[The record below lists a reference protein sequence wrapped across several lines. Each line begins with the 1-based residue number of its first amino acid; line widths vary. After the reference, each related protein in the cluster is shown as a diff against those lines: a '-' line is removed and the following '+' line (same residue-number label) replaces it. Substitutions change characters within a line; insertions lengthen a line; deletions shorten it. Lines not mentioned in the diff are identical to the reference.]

1 MTKAWEDIPHI
12 YDIQAAEDRQ
22 TDNNANNK
30 NAKDD
35 DDDKKNP
42 GIQQR
47 WVYRGSTQTQPFLF
61 DFPWAK
67 ENLPTDHKLGDFE
80 DE

>member
-47 WVYRGSTQTQPFLF
+47 WVYWGSTQT
-61 DFPWAK
+61 
-67 ENLPTDHKLGDFE
+67 
-80 DE
+80 